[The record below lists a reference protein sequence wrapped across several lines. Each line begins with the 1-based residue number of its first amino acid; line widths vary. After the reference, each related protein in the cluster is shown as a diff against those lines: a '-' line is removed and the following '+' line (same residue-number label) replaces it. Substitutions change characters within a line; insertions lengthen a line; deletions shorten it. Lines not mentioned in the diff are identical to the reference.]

1 MQSTMMT
8 GPLLVD
14 QILARAGRVFSG
26 VDVVT
31 RRPDRTLHRYTYG
44 QMRDRALQLAEQL
57 LAAGLRKGDRVATLM
72 WNNYAHLEAYYGVP
86 AAGGV
91 LHTLNLR
98 LHPDELAWIVDHAE
112 DRFLIVDDVLLP
124 LLEQFRD
131 KVDLE
136 RVWVVPFSGDA
147 VPEGHEDYEQ
157 LLANA
162 RGDLVL
168 PEKDEQDACAMCY
181 TSGTTGRPKGVV
193 YSHRSICIQALAA
206 ALPDAIN
213 LSAHDTAL
221 PVVPMFHA
229 NGWTL
234 PYSAAMVG
242 ARQVF
247 PGQHLDTENLIDL
260 FAREKVTIT
269 AGVPAIWL
277 GVLQALEAAP
287 EQWDLKGMRVLSG
300 GSAIPEATIRA
311 FESHGLRVQ
320 QGWGMTETQS
330 LATLLEP
337 RPETHAAG
345 DDAVF
350 ANRAKMGMISPF
362 LEARLID
369 DDGREAPWDGESVG
383 ELQVRGPWV
392 TAQYHKVPV
401 AEDKFADGGAWLRTG
416 DVAAIDPLGYI
427 RLVDRTKDLIKSG
440 GEWISS
446 VDLENAIMSHSE
458 VAEAAVI
465 AVPHELWGHR
475 PLAAVVTR
483 NGKPIDKE
491 ALNAFLADRFA
502 RWMLPDDYVFIDEI
516 PKTST
521 GKFSKKTL
529 REQLIDGDDH

>member
-8 GPLLVD
+8 GLLLVD
-14 QILARAGRVFSG
+14 QILERAGRVYAD
-26 VDVVT
+26 VEVVT
-31 RRPDRTLHRYTYG
+31 RRPDRSLHRYTYG
-44 QMRDRALQLAEQL
+44 AMHARVLKLAEQL
-57 LAAGLRKGDRVATLM
+57 LAAGLKPGDRVATLM
-72 WNNYAHLEAYYGVP
+72 WNNYAHLEAYYAVP

-98 LHPDELAWIVDHAE
+98 LHPEELAWIVGHAE

-131 KVDLE
+131 DVDLE
-136 RVWVVPFSGDA
+136 RVWVVPFSGGA
-147 VPEGHEDYEQ
+147 VPEPYEDYEQ
-157 LLANA
+157 FLAGATGNLL
-162 RGDLVL
+162 L
-168 PEKDEQDACAMCY
+168 PHKDEHDACAMCY

-193 YSHRSICIQALAA
+193 YSHRSICIQALAS

-213 LSAHDTAL
+213 LSARDAAL

-229 NGWTL
+229 NGWSL
-234 PYSAAMVG
+234 PYCAAMVG

-247 PGQHLDTENLIDL
+247 PGPHLDTENLMDL
-260 FAREKVTIT
+260 LEREKVTIT

-277 GVLQALEAAP
+277 GMLKALDAEP
-287 EQWDLKGMRVLSG
+287 RRWDLAGLRVLSG

-311 FESHGLRVQ
+311 FDKHGLEVR

-330 LATLLEP
+330 LATQLEL
-337 RPETHAAG
+337 RPETQAQG
-345 DDAVF
+345 PDAVF
-350 ANRAKMGMISPF
+350 ANRAKMGLISPF

-369 DDGREAPWDGESVG
+369 DDGGEAPWDGESVG

-401 AEDKFADGGAWLRTG
+401 AEDKFADDGAWLRTG
-416 DVAAIDPLGYI
+416 DVAVIDRLGYI
-427 RLVDRTKDLIKSG
+427 RLLDRTKDLIKSG

-446 VDLENAIMSHSE
+446 VDLENAIMSHAD

-465 AVPHELWGHR
+465 AVPHERWGQR
-475 PLAAVVTR
+475 PLAAVVTHS
-483 NGKPIDKE
+483 GKPLDKD
-491 ALNAFLADRFA
+491 ALSAFLSDRFA
-502 RWMLPDDYVFIDEI
+502 RWMLPDDYVFVDEI

-529 REQLIDGDDH
+529 REQMVGPGD